1 VFLLALL
8 TAPMFAATVTLTWT
22 QSDYDSVCN
31 LVCTTPNSYITSNNV
46 YRSGTTGGPYT
57 EIYASS
63 SPITTYSDTRSP
75 GTYYYVVT
83 VVIVNPGNVA
93 PGSYSESA
101 YSNEVTAIVPGS
113 STPVPRSGRGS
124 TF

>member
-1 VFLLALL
+1 MPVFAG
-8 TAPMFAATVTLTWT
+8 TVTLTWT

-46 YRSGTTGGPYT
+46 YRSATSGGPYT
-57 EIYASS
+57 EIYESS
-63 SPITTYSDTRSP
+63 SPITTYSDTRSA

-83 VVIVNPGNVA
+83 VVIVNPGNEA
-93 PGSYSESA
+93 PGSYSESV
-101 YSNEVTAIVPGS
+101 YSSEITAVVPGS